1 MHNIAYYFGFLHCSF
16 GRPYGLVVT
25 ESDSVTISAGID
37 ADQPF
42 CRCHGD
48 NITYTDGS
56 AIISRS

>member
-1 MHNIAYYFGFLHCSF
+1 MHNIAYYTGFLHCSF
-16 GRPYGLVVT
+16 GRPYGLAVT
-25 ESDSVTISAGID
+25 ETDSVTISAGID